1 MQTQIACKAY
11 SNLYCGISFFIK
23 LGEKW
28 QEQRLGI
35 HHYQKGAL
43 DKRELPIV
51 QKIPFCNN
59 LQIREF
65 FCPNIG
71 NMPWQKKSLSL
82 YSMKSFQLLPTW
94 MRAIRTF
101 DLPSNCLV
109 QKLLYL
115 EGAFLKFQILERYD
129 HFGKIE
135 RFRTLWITW
144 VILNGSWHFWTKM
157 VRRDDPKPEIS
168 EGYFYLGYSIITS
181 KVWPLKN
188 SHGWPG
194 CNWRPDGHIP
204 NQKGLELTVTSDSN
218 QKSCS

>member
-59 LQIREF
+59 LQIREI

-71 NMPWQKKSLSL
+71 NMPLTEEEFEFVL
-82 YSMKSFQLLPTW
+82 HEILPTFANLDEGNTYIW
-94 MRAIRTF
+94 PAEQLPGSKTF
-101 DLPSNCLV
+101 IPRGCLSEISDFGTLRPFW
-109 QKLLYL
+109 KNWKISDPLDHLGHFERLLT
-115 EGAFLKFQILERYD
+115 FLDQNGPKGRP
-129 HFGKIE
+129 KTWN
-135 RFRTLWITW
+135 FRRVLLSG
-144 VILNGSWHFWTKM
+144 ILNNN
-157 VRRDDPKPEIS
+157 
-168 EGYFYLGYSIITS
+168 
-181 KVWPLKN
+181 LK
-188 SHGWPG
+188 SM
-194 CNWRPDGHIP
+194 
-204 NQKGLELTVTSDSN
+204 TT
-218 QKSCS
+218 